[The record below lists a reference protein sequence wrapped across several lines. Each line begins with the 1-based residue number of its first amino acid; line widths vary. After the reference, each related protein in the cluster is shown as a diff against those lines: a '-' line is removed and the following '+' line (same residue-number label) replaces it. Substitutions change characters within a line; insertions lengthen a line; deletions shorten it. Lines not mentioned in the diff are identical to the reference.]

1 MNILVVGNGGREHAL
16 CYAINKSPQKKK
28 LYCAPGNGGISKI
41 AECVA
46 IDPLN
51 FVEIK
56 NFCIREKVDLVIVGP
71 EAPLVNGIVD
81 YLDGI
86 GIKTFG
92 PSLQASKLEGSKS
105 FMKSICRKY
114 NIPTAGYKEF
124 DNYEDSLNFIK
135 NNKMP
140 LVIKVDGL
148 AAGKGVTIALD
159 QKTAIDAI
167 ENIFIKKNFG
177 DGAKIII
184 EDFLDGEEAS
194 FFIACDGKDF
204 LCLPTAQDHK
214 RVGEGETGPNT
225 GGMGAYS
232 PAPIITN
239 DLSKKII
246 DTIIKPTLNGLLNEG
261 IKYKGI
267 LYAGLMIVQNK
278 PLLLEYNVRFGDPEC
293 QPILYR
299 LKTDIIDLF
308 NACVNEKINKI
319 NLEWDQRLSLT
330 VVLASNGYPG
340 KYTSGSEIKNLE
352 MLDSNQNIEVFHSG
366 TKIKDGKT
374 YAVGG
379 RVLGITTIDDDIYL
393 ARKNV
398 YGAINI
404 IDWPEGFFRK
414 DIGWRI
420 MNK

>member
-41 AECVA
+41 AGCVA

-56 NFCIREKVDLVIVGP
+56 NFCIKEKVDLVIVGP

-124 DNYEDSLNFIK
+124 DNHEDSLNFIK

-194 FFIACDGKDF
+194 FFVACDGKDF

-308 NACVNEKINKI
+308 NACINEKINKI
-319 NLEWDQRLSLT
+319 NLEWDQRLGLT

-340 KYTSGSEIKNLE
+340 KYTSGSEINNLE
-352 MLDSNQNIEVFHSG
+352 MLDSNQSIEVFHSG
-366 TKIKDGKT
+366 TKIEDGKT

-379 RVLGITTIDDDIYL
+379 RVLGITTIDNDIHL

-398 YGAINI
+398 YEAINI

-420 MNK
+420 MDK

>member
-41 AECVA
+41 AGCVA

-56 NFCIREKVDLVIVGP
+56 NFCIKEKVDLVIVGP

-124 DNYEDSLNFIK
+124 DNHEDSLNFIK

-159 QKTAIDAI
+159 QKTAIDARI
-167 ENIFIKKNFG
+167 ILLFVKFI
-177 DGAKIII
+177 IV
-184 EDFLDGEEAS
+184 AS
-194 FFIACDGKDF
+194 
-204 LCLPTAQDHK
+204 
-214 RVGEGETGPNT
+214 
-225 GGMGAYS
+225 
-232 PAPIITN
+232 
-239 DLSKKII
+239 
-246 DTIIKPTLNGLLNEG
+246 
-261 IKYKGI
+261 
-267 LYAGLMIVQNK
+267 
-278 PLLLEYNVRFGDPEC
+278 
-293 QPILYR
+293 
-299 LKTDIIDLF
+299 
-308 NACVNEKINKI
+308 
-319 NLEWDQRLSLT
+319 
-330 VVLASNGYPG
+330 
-340 KYTSGSEIKNLE
+340 
-352 MLDSNQNIEVFHSG
+352 
-366 TKIKDGKT
+366 
-374 YAVGG
+374 
-379 RVLGITTIDDDIYL
+379 
-393 ARKNV
+393 
-398 YGAINI
+398 
-404 IDWPEGFFRK
+404 
-414 DIGWRI
+414 
-420 MNK
+420 

>member
-41 AECVA
+41 AGCVA

-124 DNYEDSLNFIK
+124 DNHEDSLNFIK

-194 FFIACDGKDF
+194 FFVACDGKDF

-308 NACVNEKINKI
+308 NACINEKINKI
-319 NLEWDQRLSLT
+319 NLEWDQRLGLT

-340 KYTSGSEIKNLE
+340 KYTSGSEINNLE

-366 TKIKDGKT
+366 TKIEDGKT

-379 RVLGITTIDDDIYL
+379 RVLGITTIDNDIHL

-398 YGAINI
+398 YEAINI

-420 MNK
+420 MDK

>member
-41 AECVA
+41 AGCVA

-56 NFCIREKVDLVIVGP
+56 NFCIKEKVDLVIVGP

-124 DNYEDSLNFIK
+124 DNHEDSLNFIK

-194 FFIACDGKDF
+194 FFVACDGKDF

-308 NACVNEKINKI
+308 NACINEKINKI
-319 NLEWDQRLSLT
+319 NLEWDQRLGLT

-340 KYTSGSEIKNLE
+340 KYTSGSEINNLE

-366 TKIKDGKT
+366 TKIEDGKT

-379 RVLGITTIDDDIYL
+379 RVLGITTIDNDIHL

-398 YGAINI
+398 YEAINI

-420 MNK
+420 MDK